1 MTLKRGLGARATGDL
16 PGAAAGAGKGSDFV
30 NVNPLHPQSG
40 ATVDGTTA
48 AIGDVR
54 PLVAVL
60 ERIERSINEAIA
72 LQKATAR

>member
-1 MTLKRGLGARATGDL
+1 MTLKRGLASRATGDV
-16 PGAAAGAGKGSDFV
+16 PAAGAAKGSDFV
-30 NVNPLHPQSG
+30 KANPLHPQSV
-40 ATVDGTTA
+40 ATVDGATA

-72 LQKATAR
+72 LQKASAR